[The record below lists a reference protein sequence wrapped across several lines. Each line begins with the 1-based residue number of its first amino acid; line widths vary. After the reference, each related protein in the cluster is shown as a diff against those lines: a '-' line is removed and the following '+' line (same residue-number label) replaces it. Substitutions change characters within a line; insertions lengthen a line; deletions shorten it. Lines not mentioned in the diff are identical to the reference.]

1 MITMATMAM
10 MMIIMMITLKEPVS
24 CNAWDNH
31 CLIVIVYCL
40 EEQHLESRTNTRE
53 IMKMSISI
61 FLCKILL

>member
-1 MITMATMAM
+1 
-10 MMIIMMITLKEPVS
+10 
-24 CNAWDNH
+24 
-31 CLIVIVYCL
+31 VYCL